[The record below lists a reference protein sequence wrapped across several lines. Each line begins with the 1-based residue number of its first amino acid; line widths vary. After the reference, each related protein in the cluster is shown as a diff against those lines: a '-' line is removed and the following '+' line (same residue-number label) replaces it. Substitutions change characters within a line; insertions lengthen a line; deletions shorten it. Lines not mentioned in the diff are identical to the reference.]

1 MKFPLRGDQLTQ
13 YQDFQ
18 PLPQYNQV
26 KTQNQTWVSVT
37 TTRIDPDGSTT
48 QHLKIISKRS

>member
-1 MKFPLRGDQLTQ
+1 MTQ
-13 YQDFQ
+13 STAVQDFQ

-26 KTQNQTWVSVT
+26 KIHNQTWISVT

-48 QHLKIISKRS
+48 QRSQIISKPQ

>member
-1 MKFPLRGDQLTQ
+1 MSQPTQ
-13 YQDFQ
+13 DQDFQ

-26 KTQNQTWVSVT
+26 KTHNQTWVSVT

-48 QHLKIISKRS
+48 QHSQIISKR